1 MTKVIFVLHRRPD
14 LTLEQFTT
22 EWSGERHARLVTRM
36 PGLRRWVQNR
46 SVPQQPGGGAPPYD
60 GIGELWFD
68 SVEAVATAL
77 QSAEW
82 EAVME
87 DGMSFGDLQRS
98 QMLLVEEAEINLV

>member
-14 LTLEQFTT
+14 LTLEQFLTA
-22 EWSGERHARLVTRM
+22 WRSERHVRLVASM

-68 SVEAVATAL
+68 NREAVTASL
-77 QSAEW
+77 QSAEFA
-82 EAVME
+82 AVMQ
-87 DGMSFGDLQRS
+87 DGMSFGDLERS
-98 QMLLVEEAEINLV
+98 QMLLVEEAEIKLV